1 MTCIF
6 RVKKAS
12 KQHDRIEANV
22 PGARS
27 RRRSRPCHGSRD
39 PDVGITLALGK
50 LGICLEQPICLK
62 EAITK
67 LSTECDIA
75 FDGGH

>member
-6 RVKKAS
+6 RVKETS

-27 RRRSRPCHGSRD
+27 RRRGCPCHGSRD

-50 LGICLEQPICLK
+50 FRVCRKQPISLQ
-62 EAITK
+62 EAITE
-67 LSTECDIA
+67 LSAERDIA